1 MIGPFFQN
9 NLKKIKF
16 TYLSFLIISLI
27 IQLFLL
33 ENYNNI
39 FSIFYL
45 FASNLLVFFYC
56 LNANNIRN
64 FTISTFSI
72 LYICFYTNCSAI
84 FFKSIFF
91 ESIDKNLFDP
101 NFSFLFLFI
110 SNLIL
115 IFIHIFY
122 KQLIIFKN
130 LKNFFQKIFLKFG
143 VEQAKEKNYLFFIG
157 IFSLGSA
164 FIFYTFFGEFIYS
177 DIFNEPNLLGDIL
190 NATNIFFIC
199 PFIVLYTSNI
209 YKYNLT
215 KKNIFLILISFLFI
229 FFLSLGLNARSAFF
243 DIFFVGILIYSL
255 LFITGVIEIKVLR
268 LNKIFFIIL
277 LCAIVATTIDR
288 FSTTYLD
295 VRDLRDKTNPIK
307 NIQNHFNSFLSG
319 TEKNNKLT
327 TQKIFKEDYYGINIL
342 NRINIV
348 KPVDN
353 LLFANQFLN
362 KAQKDELLNYDYGKI
377 VSLVPNPIIKIFDN
391 SFNKSFFLKNT
402 ITSRIYKYVDKYF
415 LGGKSN
421 GLSFPIFLIYKDSL
435 IFIIFVFSVFI
446 SFSFLDSLKYKNQ
459 YFIIFFIF
467 LYSTSG
473 GLINFIA
480 SGSISDLLGSLL
492 RVLPQGIFVFLITN
506 FFYRKFTNKV

>member
-101 NFSFLFLFI
+101 NFSFLFLFT

-177 DIFNEPNLLGDIL
+177 DTFNEPNLLGDIL

-268 LNKIFFIIL
+268 LNKIFFIVL

-319 TEKNNKLT
+319 TEKNNKLV
-327 TQKIFKEDYYGINIL
+327 TQKIFREDYYSINIL

-362 KAQKDELLNYDYGKI
+362 KAQG
-377 VSLVPNPIIKIFDN
+377 
-391 SFNKSFFLKNT
+391 
-402 ITSRIYKYVDKYF
+402 
-415 LGGKSN
+415 
-421 GLSFPIFLIYKDSL
+421 
-435 IFIIFVFSVFI
+435 
-446 SFSFLDSLKYKNQ
+446 
-459 YFIIFFIF
+459 
-467 LYSTSG
+467 
-473 GLINFIA
+473 
-480 SGSISDLLGSLL
+480 
-492 RVLPQGIFVFLITN
+492 
-506 FFYRKFTNKV
+506 

>member
-101 NFSFLFLFI
+101 NFSFLFLFT

-130 LKNFFQKIFLKFG
+130 LKKFFQKIFLKFG

-164 FIFYTFFGEFIYS
+164 FIFYS
-177 DIFNEPNLLGDIL
+177 
-190 NATNIFFIC
+190 
-199 PFIVLYTSNI
+199 
-209 YKYNLT
+209 
-215 KKNIFLILISFLFI
+215 
-229 FFLSLGLNARSAFF
+229 
-243 DIFFVGILIYSL
+243 
-255 LFITGVIEIKVLR
+255 
-268 LNKIFFIIL
+268 
-277 LCAIVATTIDR
+277 
-288 FSTTYLD
+288 
-295 VRDLRDKTNPIK
+295 
-307 NIQNHFNSFLSG
+307 
-319 TEKNNKLT
+319 
-327 TQKIFKEDYYGINIL
+327 
-342 NRINIV
+342 
-348 KPVDN
+348 
-353 LLFANQFLN
+353 
-362 KAQKDELLNYDYGKI
+362 
-377 VSLVPNPIIKIFDN
+377 
-391 SFNKSFFLKNT
+391 
-402 ITSRIYKYVDKYF
+402 
-415 LGGKSN
+415 
-421 GLSFPIFLIYKDSL
+421 
-435 IFIIFVFSVFI
+435 
-446 SFSFLDSLKYKNQ
+446 
-459 YFIIFFIF
+459 
-467 LYSTSG
+467 
-473 GLINFIA
+473 
-480 SGSISDLLGSLL
+480 
-492 RVLPQGIFVFLITN
+492 
-506 FFYRKFTNKV
+506 FYR